1 MSEELVAADIRVA
14 KTLPSRFYHDELI
27 FKSLL
32 SAFNGWQYAIHKS
45 NLSQNSITPIEH
57 IEAITGEPTIIV
69 KGADVKAMSN
79 ICTHRGMR
87 LVGKPC
93 TKSVSYT
100 HLTLPTSG

>member
-1 MSEELVAADIRVA
+1 MSEELIAADIRVA

-57 IEAITGEPTIIV
+57 IEGIQE
-69 KGADVKAMSN
+69 SQ
-79 ICTHRGMR
+79 
-87 LVGKPC
+87 
-93 TKSVSYT
+93 
-100 HLTLPTSG
+100 